1 MIHIFPKRK
10 KKSALSMKA
19 NISATV
25 FMLMAVLMTGC
36 MYPKENEQERQVSYR
51 ESVKRVQSA
60 VDDFYKEESIL
71 PIITAGNEVPRYE
84 KYRVDFEKLK
94 NMGYIDEIPS
104 TAFEKGG
111 SGYFLIINEE
121 KDPTVKVMD
130 INTAQKINDVQL
142 SVNRFKTANNG
153 ILPAG
158 DELYHGFSTVDLS
171 KTDAENVS
179 LKSVYSGQEVTF
191 MMDSNG
197 TVYVDYAFDIMQA
210 IQKEEAKP
218 KDDEDLRVYLEK
230 ASYYVPVKSVPY
242 IWKDKQ
248 PVAKL

>member
-1 MIHIFPKRK
+1 MKRIFSKGKARP
-10 KKSALSMKA
+10 LGIMKA
-19 NISATV
+19 ISAATV
-25 FMLMAVLMTGC
+25 FMLMTMLMTGC
-36 MYPKENEQERQVSYR
+36 MYSDKNEQERQVSYR

-60 VDDFYKEESIL
+60 VDDFYKEQSIL
-71 PIITAGNEVPRYE
+71 PILTAGEEVPRYE

-94 NMGYIDEIPS
+94 NMGYMDEIPS

-121 KDPTVKVMD
+121 KEPTVKVMD
-130 INTAQKINDVQL
+130 LNIAQKVNDIQM

-153 ILPAG
+153 KLPAG
-158 DELYHGFSTVDLS
+158 AELYPGFTTVDLL
-171 KTDAENVS
+171 KTDVKNMK
-179 LKSVYSGQEVTF
+179 LKSIYSGQEVTF
-191 MMDSNG
+191 MMDSKG

-210 IQKEEAKP
+210 IQKEDAEP
-218 KDDEDLRVYLEK
+218 KVDEDLRVYLEQ

-242 IWKDKQ
+242 FWKDKQ